1 MTRVVISRVLALLL
15 VVGGAAILPAPAAS
29 AIGAFT
35 FTTSTLAFPD
45 TIVGSSSVLT
55 VGVINTS
62 GVTQSVSIPDG
73 APADALNF
81 GILERC
87 GPGSGPFLL
96 PPGGSC
102 GVIYA
107 FHPVSVGAHTTT
119 AAFTVNGVSSGTITL
134 SGTGTPTFDIAPTTV
149 AFADTAVG
157 AASGRSVQ
165 VTNLSSTTQ
174 PITSVFTSGGLAA
187 PFSLDFE
194 GCTGASLAPGN
205 GCVFSYSF
213 RPTATGSFTATDG
226 FSINGQ
232 PSGPIT
238 LTGTGVQNF
247 SITPTTLTF
256 PATVVGD
263 TSAGIDVTITNT
275 SGVSQTLT
283 SVAGGAPIDAANF
296 TGVQNCATVTLAP
309 GASCAFTYTFTPT
322 TTGPRTTTTSF
333 SINGQTSGTITLT
346 GTGTPTFSITPT
358 TLTFPATVVGDTS
371 AGIDVTVTNLASTP
385 QTLTAVAG
393 GAPIDAANFTGVQNC
408 ATVTLAPGASCAFT
422 YTFTPTTT
430 GPRTTTTSFS
440 INGQTSGTITLT
452 GTGTA
457 FQISSTSLN
466 FPNTEVGFTS
476 APMSLTVTNLTSTSQ
491 TLSVSG
497 GSPLDPTHFAGTQ
510 DCDGITL
517 APGASCAFTY
527 TFAPK
532 VVGLQTTTTQLTITA
547 GGTLA
552 AGSAGRS
559 TGISAAAAPSLTQES
574 GVITLSGTGI
584 EFTSPT
590 PTPTQTPDP
599 LPTTGSNLGFPLSLA
614 LAALLLGLAFLRLAR
629 RSAR

>member
-346 GTGTPTFSITPT
+346 GTGT
-358 TLTFPATVVGDTS
+358 
-371 AGIDVTVTNLASTP
+371 
-385 QTLTAVAG
+385 
-393 GAPIDAANFTGVQNC
+393 
-408 ATVTLAPGASCAFT
+408 
-422 YTFTPTTT
+422 
-430 GPRTTTTSFS
+430 
-440 INGQTSGTITLT
+440 
-452 GTGTA
+452 A

-599 LPTTGSNLGFPLSLA
+599 LPATGSNLGFPLSLA